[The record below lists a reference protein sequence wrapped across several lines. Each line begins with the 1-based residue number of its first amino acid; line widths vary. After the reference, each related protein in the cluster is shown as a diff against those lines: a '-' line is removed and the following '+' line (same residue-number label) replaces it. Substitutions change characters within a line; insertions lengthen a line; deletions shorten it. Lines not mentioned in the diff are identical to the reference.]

1 MCEMLRKKCNE
12 INYSLLFH
20 FTFQKVSDG
29 DSIRSPIPNL
39 HQLYSNEY
47 IDFSSNGEYMFY
59 ALYTWWENTC
69 IILEVERGTLGAHW
83 IKIKKNL
90 LEPYILLIQTVSKL
104 MRPLRVLGALIAHVW
119 DPLGALNGPP
129 NPPFQFFASPNADS
143 RLRTCHDKDML
154 SGVMS

>member
-1 MCEMLRKKCNE
+1 MRK
-12 INYSLLFH
+12 YLH
-20 FTFQKVSDG
+20 
-29 DSIRSPIPNL
+29 NL
-39 HQLYSNEY
+39 
-47 IDFSSNGEYMFY
+47 GGG
-59 ALYTWWENTC
+59 AGYTGC
-69 IILEVERGTLGAHW
+69 TLN
-83 IKIKKNL
+83 KNQKNL